1 MSQRQRRRVQLTFLD
16 LSDDPV
22 HGCGCPLGLPALLVR
37 SVLLLLLAGAGGQV
51 RAVLPGA
58 ATSSSSSA
66 TSTTSL
72 VATAAAAHRLA
83 TTAAGHLQAL
93 GTDRPPVARIATA
106 AGVWI
111 RVVSL
116 PAWPGYLGD
125 DAGLIAPRRESGKPV
140 GRDEGGEGEPG
151 RDGTQTRFIQQENAE
166 QPEGFVWRRRVSRS
180 KRLVVT
186 TAVLVSWL
194 AGK

>member
-1 MSQRQRRRVQLTFLD
+1 MSPCQRRRVQLTFLD

-37 SVLLLLLAGAGGQV
+37 SVLLLLLAAAGGQIG
-51 RAVLPGA
+51 AVLPGA
-58 ATSSSSSA
+58 ASSS
-66 TSTTSL
+66 TTTTSL
-72 VATAAAAHRLA
+72 VATAAAAHHLT

-116 PAWPGYLGD
+116 SAWPGYLGD

-140 GRDEGGEGEPG
+140 GRVRGGRG
-151 RDGTQTRFIQQENAE
+151 RVWERRHTDTVIQQENVE
-166 QPEGFVWRRRVSRS
+166 QPEGLFGVGVYLGANGSS
-180 KRLVVT
+180 
-186 TAVLVSWL
+186 
-194 AGK
+194 